1 MKQLLLILTVLYSF
15 SSLAAGHELPI
26 MKLGNPVLRQ
36 TARELTQ
43 AEITSP
49 EIQQLI
55 DDMIVT
61 MKKAGGVG
69 LAAPQVNHSLR
80 MFVMKSW
87 PGVPLT
93 VVINPRIEY
102 IEREGKKN
110 SSEGCLSIPGR
121 TVTVPRFK
129 KIHLTYFNRE
139 GEFITE
145 EVGGFKAIIS
155 QHEYDHL
162 NGVLI
167 IDLVEQMMGELNWEK
182 YFSSPRM

>member
-1 MKQLLLILTVLYSF
+1 MNKLIAILTVLF
-15 SSLAAGHELPI
+15 SLSAFAAGRELPI
-26 MKLGNPVLRQ
+26 TKLGNPVLRL

-49 EIQQLI
+49 EMQQLM

-93 VVINPRIEY
+93 VVINPRVEY
-102 IEREGKKN
+102 IERDGTKN

-121 TVTVPRFK
+121 TVTVPRYK
-129 KIHLTYFNRE
+129 KIHLTYFNRK

-167 IDLVEQMMGELNWEK
+167 IDLVDQMTGELNWEK
-182 YFSSPRM
+182 YFNSPRM

>member
-1 MKQLLLILTVLYSF
+1 MKNIILILTMLIP
-15 SSLAAGHELPI
+15 LTAIAEGRLLPI
-26 MKLGNPVLRQ
+26 MTLGNPVLRL

-43 AEITSP
+43 AEIISP
-49 EIQQLI
+49 ETQQLI

-93 VVINPRIEY
+93 VVINPRLEY

-110 SSEGCLSIPGR
+110 STEGCLSIPGR

-129 KIHLTYFNRE
+129 KLHMTYFNR
-139 GEFITE
+139 
-145 EVGGFKAIIS
+145 K
-155 QHEYDHL
+155 
-162 NGVLI
+162 
-167 IDLVEQMMGELNWEK
+167 
-182 YFSSPRM
+182 